1 MTNIAQ
7 GHMGTIGCLFVLK
20 IIYIFF
26 IGGLFFLFLF
36 LLEGGGGEGGG
47 RRWCVKAIQVFSLR
61 HWITKKNRYL
71 KRFQDHLCVGIE
83 FDILV
88 TGAYMM
94 NLKLFEH
101 DFCSKSF
108 HSR

>member
-36 LLEGGGGEGGG
+36 LLEGGGWG
-47 RRWCVKAIQVFSLR
+47 RRRCVKAIQVFSLR

-71 KRFQDHLCVGIE
+71 KRFQDPLCVGIE

-94 NLKLFEH
+94 NLKLFEQ